1 MNRFEFMQA
10 LERALYDVSAEE
22 KEAALQYYNDYLD
35 DAGPENEQ
43 SILEEW
49 ESPSKLAESI
59 RSGMN

>member
-35 DAGPENEQ
+35 DAARKM
-43 SILEEW
+43 SRVYW
-49 ESPSKLAESI
+49 K
-59 RSGMN
+59 SGNRRLSWQKVSAAA